1 MSNKIERLF
10 NELVEGYNLRA
21 IKIDNETWYAMNDLP
36 LSKQTLSNTRK
47 KLEEFSVH
55 SKCTPN
61 FVEQNTRLIKNSEVI
76 LNVPRNFDKVNN
88 AGEIFGN
95 FAMINYIVMTS
106 RLGHEYKIEMI
117 NILNE
122 IRKND
127 FYIDE
132 NISNENYEK
141 LKVRYEKVREKLETR
156 NEILKQCYGSKLIHI
171 KNVSKRTGIP
181 VEFMEEHMVK
191 NGWITAKGE
200 VTKKGAYGKV
210 IKEDKGFVLSE
221 RGMELIQVAYARVQ
235 QAKIRGVIVDQEGK
249 EIFK

>member
-21 IKIDNETWYAMNDLP
+21 IKIDNETWYAINDLP
-36 LSKQTLSNTRK
+36 LDRKAINKKMHDIKKVDEVFVNDNTKIVTNSTVTLSN
-47 KLEEFSVH
+47 L
-55 SKCTPN
+55 
-61 FVEQNTRLIKNSEVI
+61 
-76 LNVPRNFDKVNN
+76 RNFDKVHNT
-88 AGEIFGN
+88 GEMFGN
-95 FAMINYIVMTS
+95 FTMVNYIILSS
-106 RLGHEYKIEMI
+106 RLGMEYKIKI
-117 NILNE
+117 IDILNE

-132 NISNENYEK
+132 NISNENYKK

-221 RGMELIQVAYARVQ
+221 RGVELIQVAYARVQ
-235 QAKIRGVIVDQEGK
+235 QAKIRGVIVDQEG
-249 EIFK
+249 EEVFK

>member
-1 MSNKIERLF
+1 MSNKIQRLF
-10 NELVEGYNLRA
+10 DELVEGYNLRA
-21 IKIDNETWYAMNDLP
+21 IKIDNETWYAINDLP
-36 LSKQTLSNTRK
+36 LKESAIRKKIHDISNVTLSNTRNFINENT
-47 KLEEFSVH
+47 KLIRSSDVTL
-55 SKCTPN
+55 S
-61 FVEQNTRLIKNSEVI
+61 NT
-76 LNVPRNFDKVNN
+76 RNFDKIHNT
-88 AGEIFGN
+88 GEKFGN
-95 FAMINYIVMTS
+95 FTMINYIVLTS
-106 RLGHEYKIEMI
+106 RLGHEYKIGMI

-132 NISNENYEK
+132 NISNENYKK
-141 LKVRYEKVREKLETR
+141 LKVRYEKVRERLETR

-235 QAKIRGVIVDQEGK
+235 QAKIRGVIVDQEG
-249 EIFK
+249 EEVFK

>member
-1 MSNKIERLF
+1 MSNKIQRLF
-10 NELVEGYNLRA
+10 DELVEGYNLRA
-21 IKIDNETWYAMNDLP
+21 IKIDNETWYAINDLP
-36 LSKQTLSNTRK
+36 LKESAIRKKIHDISNVTLSNTRNFINENT
-47 KLEEFSVH
+47 KLIRSSDVTL
-55 SKCTPN
+55 S
-61 FVEQNTRLIKNSEVI
+61 NT
-76 LNVPRNFDKVNN
+76 RNFDKIHNT
-88 AGEIFGN
+88 GEKFGN
-95 FAMINYIVMTS
+95 FTMINYIVLTS

-132 NISNENYEK
+132 NISNENYKK
-141 LKVRYEKVREKLETR
+141 LKVRYEKVRERLETR

-235 QAKIRGVIVDQEGK
+235 QAKIRGVIVDQEG
-249 EIFK
+249 EEVFK